1 MNESSTNV
9 AVSPE
14 DNLIISDQLMQ
25 QLDVFLN
32 CFLIH
37 LLSFLGIVGNALNI
51 LVLSSRGFK
60 ETSDIFLVSLS
71 VSDLM
76 FSVIQPIHGLRCI
89 VSKFDVSLSK
99 TVDTFVTVYV
109 PITDI
114 WVGLSIGTITAIA
127 VERFFAVLFPFH
139 VSRIFTPFRVKCVV
153 VFLYVYTLGMTSP
166 LSFRFDYE
174 WVFDPL
180 ENRTTVRYINSNF
193 YNDNYNAVNIY
204 GGFFLNNSFTT
215 ATLLTILICSVVIT
229 IKLTVGHS
237 KQLAMS
243 SSGQGRKKV
252 KDRRAG
258 KMLLTVCLVAL
269 IVFLPT
275 AIVDMYKAYAEIN
288 LFSQDNLKLNDLLQ
302 SINYV
307 LYQFNASINIVIYVT
322 MSRKFAAAYRNF
334 CCPKTR
340 TGKKH

>member
-1 MNESSTNV
+1 MDESSTNV

-76 FSVIQPIHGLRCI
+76 FSIIQPMYGLKCI
-89 VSKFDVSLSK
+89 VSKFDVSLSN
-99 TVDTFVTVYV
+99 TVEAFVTVYV
-109 PITDI
+109 PSTEI
-114 WVGLSIGTITAIA
+114 WLGISISIITAIA

-153 VFLYVYTLGMTSP
+153 VFLYVYTLVISSP
-166 LSFRFDYE
+166 MSFLFDYE

-180 ENRTTVRYINSNF
+180 ENRTTAALIYSNF
-193 YNDNYNAVNIY
+193 YSDNFNALNIY
-204 GGFFLNNSFTT
+204 AGFFLNASFTT
-215 ATLLTILICSVVIT
+215 ATLLTILICSIVIS

-237 KQLAMS
+237 KQLVMS

-275 AIVDMYKAYAEIN
+275 DIADMYKAYAYNNNSSQVN
-288 LFSQDNLKLNDLLQ
+288 LISLLQ

-322 MSRKFAAAYRNF
+322 MSRKFAAAYLNF
-334 CCPKTR
+334 CCPKSR

>member
-1 MNESSTNV
+1 MDESSTNV

-14 DNLIISDQLMQ
+14 DNIIISDQLMQ

-51 LVLSSRGFK
+51 LVLTSRGFK

-76 FSVIQPIHGLRCI
+76 FSIIQPIHGLKCI
-89 VSKFDVSLSK
+89 VSKFDVSLSN
-99 TVDTFVTVYV
+99 TVDTFVTVYI
-109 PITDI
+109 PSTDI
-114 WVGLSIGTITAIA
+114 WVALSISINTAIA

-139 VSRIFTPFRVKCVV
+139 VSRMFTPFRVKCVV
-153 VFLYVYTLGMTSP
+153 VFVYVYTLGMTSP
-166 LSFRFDYE
+166 MSFRFEYE
-174 WVFDPL
+174 WVFDPFQ
-180 ENRTTVRYINSNF
+180 NRTTAALINSNF
-193 YNDNYNAVNIY
+193 YNDNYNVVNIY
-204 GGFFLNNSFTT
+204 GGFVLNISFTMV
-215 ATLLTILICSVVIT
+215 TLFTILICSVVIT

-237 KQLAMS
+237 KQLTLS

-275 AIVDMYKAYAEIN
+275 AIVDMYKAYADIN
-288 LFSQDNLKLNDLLQ
+288 LFSQDNLIYLLQ
-302 SINYV
+302 SINHIM
-307 LYQFNASINIVIYVT
+307 YQFSASINIVIYVT
-322 MSRKFAAAYRNF
+322 MSRKFAAAYLNF
-334 CCPKTR
+334 CCPK
-340 TGKKH
+340 KN